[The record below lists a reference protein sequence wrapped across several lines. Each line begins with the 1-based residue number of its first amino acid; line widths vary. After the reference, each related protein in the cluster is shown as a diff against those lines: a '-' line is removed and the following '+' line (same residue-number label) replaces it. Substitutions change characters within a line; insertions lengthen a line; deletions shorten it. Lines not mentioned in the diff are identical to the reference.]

1 MGEATRG
8 VRAVAVAVLAGF
20 LSFLGWPAAAVH
32 AEGEP
37 AFALRTLQLEG
48 VTVFREGDLSP
59 LLEHLIGRDVTLSQ
73 LEEAADAVAA
83 FYRARGYPFASA
95 YVPPQEVSDGVVVI
109 AVEEGRYGSV
119 VIENESRLR
128 DETVQNLL
136 GPVRPGA
143 VVEAQSL
150 TWAMRRL
157 DGAAG
162 VRARGVFRP
171 AGQPGTAELVV
182 TVEDAKRASG
192 YVMSDNF
199 GDPSVGETRWT
210 AAVQLDNLTGRAD
223 RAELRVV
230 SSDGSFAG
238 RVAYSLPSFLQSG
251 QYYWS
256 AAYTAVRSRYGG
268 PFAALEYTQRVDALQ
283 LSLQGPGRGIGAVG
297 SGTAVAAPHR
307 LHELGLE
314 YRRHQTSMLGVVT
327 PWELLTLSAGQS
339 EEWPLTR
346 FAGVDRYSARLTLGY
361 LHSPDPGVLAEDRLL
376 LRSAG
381 LFATLNVSLSWR
393 MRLPRDF
400 VVTAGLEGQWASR
413 NLHGSE
419 KFGLGGPSGV
429 RAYGTGDA
437 SGDEGWLARLEVQR
451 PFTEARWTVFAFL
464 DGGAVRK
471 NKRPW
476 RPEEDYSEARAGAG
490 IGLSTPEQFPVSG
503 RVEYAVP
510 IQLTDEAG
518 GETAGRWWVR
528 ASWRF

>member
-1 MGEATRG
+1 
-8 VRAVAVAVLAGF
+8 
-20 LSFLGWPAAAVH
+20 
-32 AEGEP
+32 
-37 AFALRTLQLEG
+37 
-48 VTVFREGDLSP
+48 TVFREGDLSP

-95 YVPPQEVSDGVVVI
+95 YVPPQEASGGVVVI
-109 AVEEGRYGSV
+109 AAEEGRYGSV

-171 AGQPGTAELVV
+171 TGQPGTAELVV

-192 YVMSDNF
+192 YVMADNF

-210 AAVQLDNLTGRAD
+210 AAVQLDNLTGRA
-223 RAELRVV
+223 ELRLV

-283 LSLQGPGRGIGAVG
+283 LSLQGPGRGVCAVG

-314 YRRHQTSMLGVVT
+314 YRRHETSMLGVVT

-381 LFATLNVSLSWR
+381 LFATLNVSLS
-393 MRLPRDF
+393 
-400 VVTAGLEGQWASR
+400 
-413 NLHGSE
+413 
-419 KFGLGGPSGV
+419 
-429 RAYGTGDA
+429 
-437 SGDEGWLARLEVQR
+437 
-451 PFTEARWTVFAFL
+451 
-464 DGGAVRK
+464 
-471 NKRPW
+471 
-476 RPEEDYSEARAGAG
+476 
-490 IGLSTPEQFPVSG
+490 
-503 RVEYAVP
+503 
-510 IQLTDEAG
+510 
-518 GETAGRWWVR
+518 
-528 ASWRF
+528 

>member
-73 LEEAADAVAA
+73 LEEAADAVAT

-162 VRARGVFRP
+162 VSARGVFRP

-297 SGTAVAAPHR
+297 SGTAVAAPYR

-314 YRRHQTSMLGVVT
+314 YRRHETSMLGVVT

-437 SGDEGWLARLEVQR
+437 SGDEGWLVRFEVQR